1 MDQDNLNDI
10 LPSDDQSHRRSFGGL
25 GKGPAALL
33 LAAGLLIGGG
43 IGGFVVANAASS
55 SLATMAR
62 ASTTAAASHPCPN
75 MGGST
80 AN

>member
-1 MDQDNLNDI
+1 MDHDNVTDT
-10 LPSDDQSHRRSFGGL
+10 LPSDDQSPRRAFGGI
-25 GKGPAALL
+25 GRGPAALL

-43 IGGFVVANAASS
+43 VAGFMAANASS
-55 SLATMAR
+55 PVTTMA
-62 ASTTAAASHPCPN
+62 SNTPGSSHSCPN

>member
-1 MDQDNLNDI
+1 MDQDNFPDTF
-10 LPSDDQSHRRSFGGL
+10 PSEDQSQRRSFGGL
-25 GKGPAALL
+25 GRGPAALL

-43 IGGFVVANAASS
+43 IGGFAVANAASPAS
-55 SLATMAR
+55 TM
-62 ASTTAAASHPCPN
+62 ASTTPGAAHTCPN

>member
-1 MDQDNLNDI
+1 LQLDQDHVPDT
-10 LPSDDQSHRRSFGGL
+10 LPYDDHSQRRSFGGL
-25 GKGPAALL
+25 GRGPAALL

-55 SLATMAR
+55 VTTM
-62 ASTTAAASHPCPN
+62 ASTTASTSHPCPN

>member
-1 MDQDNLNDI
+1 MDQDNFTDA
-10 LPSDDQSHRRSFGGL
+10 PQSDDQSHRRSFGGL
-25 GKGPAALL
+25 GRGPVALL

-43 IGGFVVANAASS
+43 IGGFVVANAASPAS
-55 SLATMAR
+55 IMAATA
-62 ASTTAAASHPCPN
+62 HPCPN

>member
-1 MDQDNLNDI
+1 MDQDNFTDA
-10 LPSDDQSHRRSFGGL
+10 PQSDDQSPRSSFGGL
-25 GKGPAALL
+25 GRGPAALL

-43 IGGFVVANAASS
+43 IGGFVIANAASPAS
-55 SLATMAR
+55 TMA
-62 ASTTAAASHPCPN
+62 ATSHSCPN

>member
-1 MDQDNLNDI
+1 MDQGNFTDI
-10 LPSDDQSHRRSFGGL
+10 PPSEAQSHGRSFGGL
-25 GKGPAALL
+25 GRGPAALL

-55 SLATMAR
+55 VSTMA
-62 ASTTAAASHPCPN
+62 STSHPCPN

>member
-1 MDQDNLNDI
+1 MDRDSFTDT
-10 LPSDDQSHRRSFGGL
+10 PESRRRSFGGL
-25 GKGPAALL
+25 GRGPAALL

-55 SLATMAR
+55 ASTMA
-62 ASTTAAASHPCPN
+62 ATPHPCPN

-80 AN
+80 AT

>member
-1 MDQDNLNDI
+1 MDQDNFNDTF
-10 LPSDDQSHRRSFGGL
+10 PSDDQSHRRSFGGL
-25 GKGPAALL
+25 GRGPAALL

-55 SLATMAR
+55 PISTM
-62 ASTTAAASHPCPN
+62 ASTTPGTSHTCPN